1 MRSGTGQQ
9 LAANSKT
16 LDGSRTSWS
25 APIRFAASVG
35 LKKLRCAELRC
46 KLRAHWYVTLFDAIN
61 FDHSS
66 RICSSSSSSSSVTH
80 AFDLLRYGFV
90 CIIDEHTYT
99 KLRQQGVTIQTLLSI
114 VGKTARLTLFA
125 DAGYAVDLQRNTL
138 CLCLVLLCMVKR
150 TTVLEPLR
158 DLMQHTHN

>member
-1 MRSGTGQQ
+1 
-9 LAANSKT
+9 
-16 LDGSRTSWS
+16 
-25 APIRFAASVG
+25 
-35 LKKLRCAELRC
+35 
-46 KLRAHWYVTLFDAIN
+46 LFDAIN

-66 RICSSSSSSSSVTH
+66 RICSSSSSSSSSSVTH

-114 VGKTARLTLFA
+114 VGKTARLTLFV

-138 CLCLVLLCMVKR
+138 CLCLDLLCMLKR

-158 DLMQHTHN
+158 DLMPHTRN